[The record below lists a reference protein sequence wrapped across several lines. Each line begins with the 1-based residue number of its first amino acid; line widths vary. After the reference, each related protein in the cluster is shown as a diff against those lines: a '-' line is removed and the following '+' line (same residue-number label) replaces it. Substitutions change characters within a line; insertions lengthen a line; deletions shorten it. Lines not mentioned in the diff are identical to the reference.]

1 MIDAIDD
8 GWVYS
13 KPLTT
18 GKAAIAWLKKTDGL
32 TVTSKDDGDV
42 GEFDIVIRGKGNTI
56 KPGPTTISYNDFMR
70 G

>member
-13 KPLTT
+13 KPLTS
-18 GKAAIAWLKKTDGL
+18 GKAAINWLKKTDGL

-56 KPGPTTISYNDFMR
+56 KLGKKIISYNEFME